1 MTDRGEEQME
11 IPVYFPGDRYETPEN
26 IARPFLDKLLLGSR
40 WYFYL
45 SLIDIQRRHAPLARA
60 GKYNRALWAAGSMEA
75 FRRAESVGCRFR
87 MSGIDNIRKDP
98 EKPLVIISNH
108 MSTLETIVF
117 PGIFAGLRPIT
128 FVIKESIV
136 RNPLFRDIMKA
147 TDPIVVSRKNPRDD
161 LKKVMSEGVE
171 HLKKG
176 TSVIV
181 FPQSTRTDGFDPAHF
196 NSMGAKLAKTA
207 GARLMPGAIKTD
219 FWGNG
224 GIKAFKEFGP
234 LHRDRIVH
242 MEFGEPISLTGN
254 GSEEHLATIEFIR
267 TRMERWQSE
276 K

>member
-1 MTDRGEEQME
+1 ME
-11 IPVYFPGDRYETPEN
+11 TPVYFPGDRYETPEKV
-26 IARPFLDKLLLGSR
+26 ARPLLDKLLLGSR
-40 WYFYL
+40 WHFYL
-45 SLIDIQRRHAPLARA
+45 SLIDIQRRHAPIARA
-60 GKYNRALWAAGSMEA
+60 GNYNRALWAAGSMEA
-75 FRRAESVGCRFR
+75 FHCAESVGCRFR
-87 MSGIDNIRKDP
+87 MSGIDNIRQKP
-98 EKPLVIISNH
+98 EEPLVIVSNH

-117 PGIFAGLRPIT
+117 PGIFAGFRPIT

-181 FPQSTRTDGFDPAHF
+181 FPQSTRTDGFDPAQF
-196 NSMGAKLAKTA
+196 NSMGVKLAKTA
-207 GARLMPGAIKTD
+207 GVRLMPVAIKTD
-219 FWGNG
+219 FWGNSS
-224 GIKAFKEFGP
+224 IKMFKEFGP

-242 MEFGEPISLTGN
+242 MEFGAPLAITGN
-254 GSEEHLATIEFIR
+254 GTEEHHTTVEFIR
-267 TRMERWQSE
+267 SRLDRWQKGE